1 MLKNLNERFSILRSR
16 GREKKE
22 QIKILEL
29 ENTLDKTNNR
39 LDITE

>member
-1 MLKNLNERFSILRSR
+1 MKNPNERFSLLRSK

-29 ENTLDKTNNR
+29 ENTLDKTNSR